1 MHPHTM
7 SLVARSRR
15 SQMVLPMFLCLAVGA
30 AACAQPAEQAEE
42 AIEATSSVVEINMF
56 ANPLRGVWRT
66 TGITRT
72 GPNAVTIALAQP
84 GLVFFTD
91 GYYSIMRVN
100 SDSPRPDL
108 AQADLSTASA
118 DTLRAVY
125 GPITGQAGT
134 YEADDETVTFRPQV
148 AKNTFVMAPGTFF
161 TYRYTLDGD
170 SLTMTSVTA
179 RGELVDNPTTYTY
192 SRVE

>member
-1 MHPHTM
+1 MHPHTIPP
-7 SLVARSRR
+7 VARPRR
-15 SQMVLPMFLCLAVGA
+15 SQLVLPMLLCLAVVV
-30 AACAQPAEQAEE
+30 AACAQSAEQAEE
-42 AIEATSSVVEINMF
+42 AMETTSSVLEINMF

-72 GPNAVTIALAQP
+72 GLNAVTIALAQP
-84 GLVFFTD
+84 GLVIFTD

-100 SDSPRPDL
+100 SDGPRPDL
-108 AQADLSTASA
+108 ALADLSTASA

-148 AKNTFVMAPGTFF
+148 AKNTFVMAPGSFS
-161 TYRYTLDGD
+161 TYRYALDGD
-170 SLTMTSVTA
+170 SLTMTSVTN
-179 RGELVDNPTTYTY
+179 RGELVENPTTYTY